1 MTLLHVPSARRA
13 LRYDSRLKSSCPPTF
28 DAIMHSRFIWLF
40 FCLALTAV
48 QPAAAEPPT
57 LPNTLHSTVHLDHH
71 DLALEDEDWHWLR
84 HKSELKIGAVATESA
99 PFNVSYNDNYYEGIS
114 ADVSALI
121 GQMLG
126 IRIKV
131 VPFAT
136 RDAALQALQTANID
150 LLGSYS
156 SAPATAD
163 SIRFSRPFAEG
174 RLALFRR
181 NDDLKPVSANLAG
194 LRVAVPQEHSA
205 ELLSRFPLA
214 HAMIY
219 PNPDEAIAAAA
230 FGHADLYL
238 DDVLSA
244 YFRINRAYY
253 SYLKFERFAAFSE
266 GGYGFALKEDNQRLL
281 RIVDQ
286 CIEAIGREKLTSL
299 SRRWV
304 GSGFIPSDEKVV
316 LTPEESRWIA
326 RNPVVRL
333 VINDDLAPVAFF
345 DANGIFSGVTAELLE
360 LIAQRTGLRFQV
372 TARNGGYPEQ
382 IEALRKSEAD
392 LAIMT
397 ASAQRENN
405 LRFTRPFLSSPFV
418 LVTQTDKNGKA
429 LLAGALIGKRLAI
442 PSGHVTLQ
450 QVRELY
456 PQTRIIEAGASLDAM
471 NKVYEGAADAA
482 VVSLPASR
490 YYIVRLFQN
499 RLAVSDL
506 IHTTQ
511 ATANFALRR
520 SDPEL
525 QSILDK
531 ALLSLPADDL
541 NAIASHWRSPP
552 GMSSQTWRDYAL
564 MIAEIIAGASL
575 LLLLSLAWVFYLRR
589 RVKAEQT
596 LNDQL
601 RFIETLAENMP
612 PALYIRDVDGN
623 MLSCNRSYLESVGLS
638 AEEVLN
644 RTVQQ
649 LPPEHFAAQ
658 PDLHQ
663 NYLQAIND
671 GQTITSVY
679 AVKLQGKEVWIEH
692 WIQPFKDANGVTKG
706 VICGWL
712 DITKH
717 RHLVQELKEAKN
729 LADEASRAKTTFLAT
744 MSHEIRTPM
753 NAIIGI
759 LELALKRADSDR
771 IERSSIEIAYS
782 SAHSLLELI
791 GDILDIARIESGRLS
806 LSPKRANLR
815 ELVESVA
822 RVFEGLA
829 RQKCLSLILEIDSS
843 INGDVLVD
851 GLRFKQILSNL
862 VSNAIKFTEAG
873 FIKVSISGD
882 LLDHAV
888 LRVRLCVEDSGIGIS
903 PCSQQRLFQPFA
915 QVERNVQN
923 IEGTGLGLVICR
935 SLCEMMGGQV
945 SMSSAVGHG
954 TRVNVELRLQ
964 TLERVAAAERL
975 PPVNKRHMYRLQI
988 LVVDDHPVN
997 RQVLQQQLCFLGHDV
1012 FEAENGLEALHIWR
1026 EQDFDVII
1034 TDCHMPI
1041 MNGAEMTRAIRQDER
1056 DNAAQPMMII
1066 GLTADAQQE
1075 EVERCIQAGMNDCLI
1090 KPISLDELEERLLAM
1105 GQADEG
1111 EQESLASSKPASP
1124 RSSRVFDLESLH
1136 TLVGSEPTML
1146 HHILS
1151 ELLSNNRMDMQS
1163 LDTLLEEQATV
1174 ELAELAHR
1182 IKGAAR
1188 VVKGEQLVESCRQ
1201 LEDACLSPELALETV
1216 RECVEQVKQ
1225 AIVTLERRLLEQRR
1239 VWEALPVE

>member
-1 MTLLHVPSARRA
+1 
-13 LRYDSRLKSSCPPTF
+13 
-28 DAIMHSRFIWLF
+28 MHSRFIWLF
-40 FCLALTAV
+40 VCLALTAV

-57 LPNTLHSTVHLDHH
+57 LPNTLHSRAHLDHH
-71 DLALEDEDWHWLR
+71 HLALEEEDWHWLR
-84 HKSELKIGAVATESA
+84 HKSALTIGAVATESA
-99 PFNVSYNDNYYEGIS
+99 PFNVSYDDHHYEGIS

-126 IRIKV
+126 VRIKV

-136 RDAALQALQTANID
+136 RDAALQALQADSID

-156 SAPATAD
+156 SRPATAD
-163 SIRFSRPFAEG
+163 SLRFSRPFAEA

-181 NDDLKPVSANLAG
+181 NDDPRPASANLAG

-205 ELLSRFPLA
+205 ELLARFPLA

-219 PNPDEAIAAAA
+219 PSPDEAIAAAA

-253 SYLKFERFAAFSE
+253 SYLKLEGFAEFSK
-266 GGYGFALKEDNQRLL
+266 GDYGFALKGNNQRLQ
-281 RIVDQ
+281 RILDQ
-286 CIEAIGREKLTSL
+286 CIEAIGREQLTSL
-299 SRRWV
+299 SHRWV
-304 GSGFIPSDEKVV
+304 GSGLVASDEKVA

-326 RNPVVRL
+326 RNPLIRL

-372 TARNGGYPEQ
+372 SARNGGYPEQ
-382 IEALRKSEAD
+382 MEALGKSEAD

-397 ASAQRENN
+397 ASAQREHT

-418 LVTQTDKNGKA
+418 LVTPTDRNGKA
-429 LLAGALIGKRLAI
+429 QLAGELIGKRLAI
-442 PSGHVTLQ
+442 PRGHVTLQ
-450 QVRELY
+450 QVREHY
-456 PQTRIIEAGASLDAM
+456 RQTRIIETDTSLDAM
-471 NKVYEGAADAA
+471 NRVYEGSADAA
-482 VVSLPASR
+482 LVSLPAAR

-499 RLAVSDL
+499 RLAVADL
-506 IHTTQ
+506 IPTARATTH
-511 ATANFALRR
+511 FALRR

-575 LLLLSLAWVFYLRR
+575 LLLLSLAWVVYLRR

-596 LNDQL
+596 LNGQL

-612 PALYIRDVDGN
+612 PALYIRDIDGH

-644 RTVQQ
+644 RTAQP
-649 LPPEHFAAQ
+649 LPTEHFAAQ

-663 NYLQAIND
+663 NYLQAISD
-671 GQTITSVY
+671 DQTITSVH

-712 DITKH
+712 DITRH

-729 LADEASRAKTTFLAT
+729 LADQASRAKTTFLAT

-759 LELALKRADSDR
+759 LELALKRADSGR

-829 RQKCLSLILEIDSS
+829 RQKCLNLILEIDSS

-873 FIKVSISGD
+873 FIKVSIGGD
-882 LLDHAV
+882 LLDDAV

-903 PCSQQRLFQPFA
+903 PGSQQRLFQPFA

-923 IEGTGLGLVICR
+923 LEGTGLGLVICR

-945 SMSSAVGHG
+945 SMSSAVGQG
-954 TRVNVELRLQ
+954 TRVDVELRLQ
-964 TLERVAAAERL
+964 TLESVAAAERL

-988 LVVDDHPVN
+988 LVVDDHPMN

-1012 FEAENGLEALHIWR
+1012 VEAENGLQALHIWR
-1026 EQDFDVII
+1026 ERDFDVII
-1034 TDCHMPI
+1034 TDCHMPV
-1041 MNGAEMTRAIRQDER
+1041 MNGAELARSIRQDER
-1056 DNAAQPMMII
+1056 DTHSEPIVII

-1090 KPISLDELEERLLAM
+1090 KPISLDELEERLLVM
-1105 GQADEG
+1105 GQADDG
-1111 EQESLASSKPASP
+1111 ERESLASSKPASP
-1124 RSSRVFDLESLH
+1124 CPPRGTTF
-1136 TLVGSEPTML
+1136 
-1146 HHILS
+1146 
-1151 ELLSNNRMDMQS
+1151 
-1163 LDTLLEEQATV
+1163 
-1174 ELAELAHR
+1174 
-1182 IKGAAR
+1182 
-1188 VVKGEQLVESCRQ
+1188 
-1201 LEDACLSPELALETV
+1201 
-1216 RECVEQVKQ
+1216 
-1225 AIVTLERRLLEQRR
+1225 
-1239 VWEALPVE
+1239 

>member
-1 MTLLHVPSARRA
+1 
-13 LRYDSRLKSSCPPTF
+13 
-28 DAIMHSRFIWLF
+28 MHSRLFWLF
-40 FCLALTAV
+40 ICLAILAV
-48 QPAAAEPPT
+48 QPAAAQLPS
-57 LPNTLHSTVHLDHH
+57 LPNTLYSTARLDHH
-71 DLALEDEDWHWLR
+71 DLALDDEDWRWLR
-84 HKSELKIGAVATESA
+84 HRSELKIGAVATESS
-99 PFNVSYNDNYYEGIS
+99 PFNVSYNDNHYEGIT

-121 GQMLG
+121 GQILG
-126 IRIKV
+126 VRIKIV
-131 VPFAT
+131 SFAT
-136 RDAALQALQTANID
+136 RAEAMQALQAANID

-156 SAPATAD
+156 SEQPAEAV
-163 SIRFSRPFAEG
+163 RFTRPFAEA
-174 RLALFRR
+174 RLALFKRKDELR
-181 NDDLKPVSANLAG
+181 KSPSNLAG
-194 LRVAVPQEHSA
+194 LRVSVAQEHSA
-205 ELLSRFPLA
+205 QLQSRFPLA
-214 HAMIY
+214 HLMVY
-219 PNPDEAIAAAA
+219 PTHDEAIAAAA
-230 FGHADLYL
+230 FGHTDMYV

-244 YFRINRAYY
+244 YFRINRSYY
-253 SYLKFERFAAFSE
+253 GFLKFERFADFSQ
-266 GGYGFALKEDNQRLL
+266 GGYGYALQEDNQRLL
-281 RIVDQ
+281 RIINQSID
-286 CIEAIGREKLTSL
+286 AIGKEKLLNL

-304 GSGFIPSDEKVV
+304 GSGFIASDQRMA

-326 RNPVVRL
+326 RNPVIRL
-333 VINDDLAPVAFF
+333 VINDDLAPIAFF
-345 DANGIFSGVTAELLE
+345 DANGVFSGVTAELLDV
-360 LIAQRTGLRFQV
+360 LSQRTGLDFQV

-382 IEALRKSEAD
+382 IEALRRSEAD

-397 ASAQRENN
+397 ASEQREDN
-405 LRFTRPFLSSPFV
+405 LRFTRSFLTSPFV
-418 LVTQTDKNGKA
+418 LVTQTDKKGMAQRPGDLTN
-429 LLAGALIGKRLAI
+429 KRLAI

-450 QVRELY
+450 HVRERY
-456 PQTRIIEAGASLDAM
+456 PKAKVIEVGTSLDAM
-471 NKVYEGAADAA
+471 NMVYTGGADAA

-499 RLAVSDL
+499 RLAVADL
-506 IHTTQ
+506 IHTRQ
-511 ATANFALRR
+511 ATASFALRR
-520 SDPEL
+520 SDSEL

-531 ALLSLPADDL
+531 ALISLPTDDL
-541 NAIASHWRSPP
+541 NAIANHWRSPP
-552 GMSSQTWRDYAL
+552 GMSSETWRDYAL

-575 LLLLSLAWVFYLRR
+575 LLLLSLLWVVYLQR
-589 RVKAEQT
+589 RVKAEKT
-596 LNDQL
+596 LNEQL

-612 PALYIRDVDGN
+612 PALYLRDIEGN
-623 MLSCNRSYLESVGLS
+623 MLSCNRSYLQSVGLS
-638 AEEVLN
+638 AEDVLDK
-644 RTVQQ
+644 TVQE
-649 LPPEHFAAQ
+649 LPDEHFAAG
-658 PDLHQ
+658 PELHQ

-671 GQTITSVY
+671 GKTITSVY
-679 AVKLQGKEVWIEH
+679 AVQLQGKDVWIEH
-692 WIQPFKDANGVTKG
+692 WIQPFQDATGVTKG

-782 SAHSLLELI
+782 SAKSLLELI

-851 GLRFKQILSNL
+851 GMRFKQILSNL

-873 FIKVSISGD
+873 FIKVTISGE
-882 LLDHAV
+882 LVENAV
-888 LRVRLCVEDSGIGIS
+888 QRVELSVEDSGIGIS
-903 PCSQQRLFQPFA
+903 PSNQQRLFQPFA

-945 SMSSAVGHG
+945 SMSSTLGHG
-954 TRVNVELRLQ
+954 TRVDVALRLQ
-964 TLERVAAAERL
+964 VLERTATSER
-975 PPVNKRHMYRLQI
+975 PPQVKRRYTHRLQI

-1012 FEAENGLEALHIWR
+1012 FEAENGLEALHLWR

-1041 MNGAEMTRAIRQDER
+1041 MNGAEMSRTIRQDER
-1056 DNAAQPMMII
+1056 DKACEPMMII

-1105 GQADEG
+1105 GQADES
-1111 EQESLASSKPASP
+1111 ERENLIPTKPTSP
-1124 RSSRVFDLESLH
+1124 RSPRVFDLESLH

-1163 LDTLLEEQATV
+1163 LDTLLQEQATA

-1188 VVKGEQLVESCRQ
+1188 VVKGEELVESCRQ
-1201 LEDACLSPELALETV
+1201 LEDACLSPDLSLNMIK
-1216 RECVEQVKQ
+1216 ECVEQVKQ
-1225 AIVTLERRLLEQRR
+1225 AIITLEQRLFEQRR
-1239 VWEALPVE
+1239 VWEELPID

>member
-1 MTLLHVPSARRA
+1 
-13 LRYDSRLKSSCPPTF
+13 
-28 DAIMHSRFIWLF
+28 MHSRLFWLF
-40 FCLALTAV
+40 ICLAILNA
-48 QPAAAEPPT
+48 QPAAAQPPT
-57 LPNTLHSTVHLDHH
+57 LPNTLYSTVRLDHH
-71 DLALEDEDWHWLR
+71 DLALEDEDWRWLR
-84 HKSELKIGAVATESA
+84 HKSELKIGAVTTEPP
-99 PFNVSYNDNYYEGIS
+99 PFNVSYNDNHYEGIT

-126 IRIKV
+126 VRIKI

-136 RDAALQALQTANID
+136 RAEAMRALQTDNID
-150 LLGSYS
+150 LLGSFS
-156 SAPATAD
+156 SEPPADA
-163 SIRFSRPFAEG
+163 IRFSRPFAEG
-174 RLALFRR
+174 RLALFKR
-181 NDDLKPVSANLAG
+181 NDESRKSPSNLAG
-194 LRVAVPQEHSA
+194 LRVSVAQEHSA
-205 ELLSRFPLA
+205 QLQSRFPLA
-214 HAMIY
+214 HLMVY
-219 PNPDEAIAAAA
+219 PTHDEAIAAAA
-230 FGHADLYL
+230 FGHTDMYV

-244 YFRINRAYY
+244 YFRINRSYY
-253 SYLKFERFAAFSE
+253 GFLKFERFVDFSQ
-266 GGYGFALKEDNQRLL
+266 GGYSYALQEDNQRLL
-281 RIVDQ
+281 RILNQSID
-286 CIEAIGREKLTSL
+286 AIGKEKLLSL

-304 GSGFIPSDEKVV
+304 GSGFIASDERVA

-326 RNPVVRL
+326 RNPVIRL
-333 VINDDLAPVAFF
+333 VINDDLAPIAFF

-360 LIAQRTGLRFQV
+360 VISQRTGLYFQV

-397 ASAQRENN
+397 ASTQREDN
-405 LRFTRPFLSSPFV
+405 LRFTRPFLTSPFV
-418 LVTQTDKNGKA
+418 LVTHTDKEGKVQRPGD
-429 LLAGALIGKRLAI
+429 LTDKRLAI
-442 PSGHVTLQ
+442 PTGHVTLQ
-450 QVRELY
+450 HVRKLY
-456 PQTRIIEAGASLDAM
+456 PKAEVIEVGTSLDAM
-471 NKVYEGAADAA
+471 NMVYAGGADAA

-499 RLAVSDL
+499 RLAVADL
-506 IHTTQ
+506 IHTSQ
-511 ATANFALRR
+511 ATASFALRR
-520 SDPEL
+520 SDSEL

-531 ALLSLPADDL
+531 ALISLPADDL
-541 NAIASHWRSPP
+541 NAVANHWRSPP
-552 GMSSQTWRDYAL
+552 GMSSETWRDYAL

-575 LLLLSLAWVFYLRR
+575 LLLLSLLWVVYLRR
-589 RVKAEQT
+589 RVKAEKT
-596 LNDQL
+596 LNEQL

-612 PALYIRDVDGN
+612 PALYIRDIEGN
-623 MLSCNRSYLESVGLS
+623 MLSCNRSYLQSVGLS

-644 RTVQQ
+644 KTVQQ
-649 LPPEHFAAQ
+649 LPDEHFAAE

-671 GQTITSVY
+671 GKTITSVY
-679 AVKLQGKEVWIEH
+679 AVQLQGKDVWIEH
-692 WIQPFKDANGVTKG
+692 WIQPFQDANGVTKG

-782 SAHSLLELI
+782 SAKSLLELI

-851 GLRFKQILSNL
+851 GMRFKQILSNL

-873 FIKVSISGD
+873 FIKVTISGD
-882 LLDHAV
+882 LVENSL
-888 LRVRLCVEDSGIGIS
+888 LRVGLSVEDSGIGIS

-935 SLCEMMGGQV
+935 SLCEMMGGRV
-945 SMSSAVGHG
+945 SMSSALGHG
-954 TRVNVELRLQ
+954 TRVDVELRLQ
-964 TLERVAAAERL
+964 VLERVATSER
-975 PPVNKRHMYRLQI
+975 PPQVRKRHMYRLQI

-1012 FEAENGLEALHIWR
+1012 FEAENGLEALHLWR

-1056 DNAAQPMMII
+1056 DNASEPMMII

-1105 GQADEG
+1105 GQDDEG
-1111 EQESLASSKPASP
+1111 ERENLQPPKPASP
-1124 RSSRVFDLESLH
+1124 RSPRVFDLESLH

-1151 ELLSNNRMDMQS
+1151 ELLSNNRTDMQS
-1163 LDTLLEEQATV
+1163 LDTLLQEQATA

-1201 LEDACLSPELALETV
+1201 LEDACLCPDLSLDMVT
-1216 RECVEQVKQ
+1216 ECVEQVKQ
-1225 AIVTLERRLLEQRR
+1225 AVVTLEQRLLEQRR
-1239 VWEALPVE
+1239 VWEELPLD

>member
-1 MTLLHVPSARRA
+1 MALFHQPSAQRA
-13 LRYDSRLKSSCPPTF
+13 LRHDSGTKPYCPPTF

-40 FCLALTAV
+40 VCLALTAV
-48 QPAAAEPPT
+48 QSAAAEPPT
-57 LPNTLHSTVHLDHH
+57 LPNTLHSRVHLDHH
-71 DLALEDEDWHWLR
+71 HLALEDEDWHWLR
-84 HKSELKIGAVATESA
+84 HKSALKIGAVATESA
-99 PFNVSYNDNYYEGIS
+99 PFNVSYDDQHYEGIS

-126 IRIKV
+126 VRIKV

-136 RDAALQALQTANID
+136 RDAALQALQADSID

-156 SAPATAD
+156 SQPATAD
-163 SIRFSRPFAEG
+163 SLRFSRPFAEA

-181 NDDLKPVSANLAG
+181 NDDPRPASANLAG

-205 ELLSRFPLA
+205 ELLARFPLA

-219 PNPDEAIAAAA
+219 PSPDEAIAAAA

-253 SYLKFERFAAFSE
+253 SYLKLEGFAEFSK
-266 GGYGFALKEDNQRLL
+266 GDYGFALKGNNQRLQ
-281 RIVDQ
+281 RILDQ
-286 CIEAIGREKLTSL
+286 CIEAIGREQLTSL
-299 SRRWV
+299 SHRWV
-304 GSGFIPSDEKVV
+304 GSGLVASDEKVA

-326 RNPVVRL
+326 RNPVIRL

-372 TARNGGYPEQ
+372 SARNGGYPEQ
-382 IEALRKSEAD
+382 MEALGKSEAD

-397 ASAQRENN
+397 ASAQREHT

-418 LVTQTDKNGKA
+418 LVTPTDRNGKA
-429 LLAGALIGKRLAI
+429 QLAGELIGKRLAI
-442 PSGHVTLQ
+442 PRGHVTLQ
-450 QVRELY
+450 QVRERY
-456 PQTRIIEAGASLDAM
+456 RQTRIIETDTSLDAM
-471 NKVYEGAADAA
+471 NRVYEGSADTAL
-482 VVSLPASR
+482 VSLPAAR
-490 YYIVRLFQN
+490 YYIIRLFQN
-499 RLAVSDL
+499 RLAVADL
-506 IHTTQ
+506 IHTAR
-511 ATANFALRR
+511 ATSHFALRR

-575 LLLLSLAWVFYLRR
+575 LLLLSLAWVVYLRR

-596 LNDQL
+596 LNGQL

-612 PALYIRDVDGN
+612 PALYIRDIDGH

-644 RTVQQ
+644 RTAQP
-649 LPPEHFAAQ
+649 LPTEHFAAQ

-663 NYLQAIND
+663 NYLQAISD
-671 GQTITSVY
+671 DQTITSVH

-712 DITKH
+712 DITRH

-729 LADEASRAKTTFLAT
+729 LADQASRAKTTFLAT

-759 LELALKRADSDR
+759 LELALKRTDSGR

-829 RQKCLSLILEIDSS
+829 RQKCLNLILEIDSS

-873 FIKVSISGD
+873 FIRVSIGGD
-882 LLDHAV
+882 LLDDAV

-903 PCSQQRLFQPFA
+903 PGSQQRLFQPFA

-923 IEGTGLGLVICR
+923 LEGTGLGLVICR

-945 SMSSAVGHG
+945 SMSSAVGQG
-954 TRVNVELRLQ
+954 TRVDVELRLQ
-964 TLERVAAAERL
+964 TLESVTAAKRL
-975 PPVNKRHMYRLQI
+975 PQVNKRHMYRLQI

-1012 FEAENGLEALHIWR
+1012 VEAENGLQALHIWR
-1026 EQDFDVII
+1026 ERDFDVII
-1034 TDCHMPI
+1034 TDCHMPV
-1041 MNGAEMTRAIRQDER
+1041 MNGAELARSIRQDER
-1056 DNAAQPMMII
+1056 DTHSEPIVII

-1090 KPISLDELEERLLAM
+1090 KPISLDELEERLLVM
-1105 GQADEG
+1105 GQADDG
-1111 EQESLASSKPASP
+1111 ERESLASSKPASP
-1124 RSSRVFDLESLH
+1124 CPPRGTTF
-1136 TLVGSEPTML
+1136 
-1146 HHILS
+1146 
-1151 ELLSNNRMDMQS
+1151 
-1163 LDTLLEEQATV
+1163 
-1174 ELAELAHR
+1174 
-1182 IKGAAR
+1182 
-1188 VVKGEQLVESCRQ
+1188 
-1201 LEDACLSPELALETV
+1201 
-1216 RECVEQVKQ
+1216 
-1225 AIVTLERRLLEQRR
+1225 
-1239 VWEALPVE
+1239 

>member
-1 MTLLHVPSARRA
+1 MALFHQPSAQRG
-13 LRYDSRLKSSCPPTF
+13 LRHDSGTKPYGPPTF

-40 FCLALTAV
+40 VCLALTAV

-57 LPNTLHSTVHLDHH
+57 LPNTLHSRAHLDHH
-71 DLALEDEDWHWLR
+71 HLALEEEDWHWLR
-84 HKSELKIGAVATESA
+84 HKSALTIGAVATESA
-99 PFNVSYNDNYYEGIS
+99 PFNVSYDDHHYEGIS

-126 IRIKV
+126 VRIKV

-136 RDAALQALQTANID
+136 RDAALQALQADSID

-156 SAPATAD
+156 SRPATAD
-163 SIRFSRPFAEG
+163 SLRFSRPFAEA

-181 NDDLKPVSANLAG
+181 NDDPRPASANLAG

-205 ELLSRFPLA
+205 ELLARFPLA

-219 PNPDEAIAAAA
+219 PSPDEAIAAAA

-253 SYLKFERFAAFSE
+253 SYLKLEGFAEFSK
-266 GGYGFALKEDNQRLL
+266 GDYGFALKGDNQRLQ
-281 RIVDQ
+281 RILDQ
-286 CIEAIGREKLTSL
+286 CIEAIGREQLTSL
-299 SRRWV
+299 SHRWV
-304 GSGFIPSDEKVV
+304 GSGLVASDEKVA

-326 RNPVVRL
+326 RNPVIRL

-372 TARNGGYPEQ
+372 SARNGGYPEQ
-382 IEALRKSEAD
+382 MEALGKSEAD

-397 ASAQRENN
+397 ASAQREHT

-418 LVTQTDKNGKA
+418 LVTPTDRNGKA
-429 LLAGALIGKRLAI
+429 QLAGELIGKRLAI
-442 PSGHVTLQ
+442 PRGHVTLQ
-450 QVRELY
+450 QVRERY
-456 PQTRIIEAGASLDAM
+456 RQTRIIETDTSLDAM
-471 NKVYEGAADAA
+471 NRVYEGSADAA
-482 VVSLPASR
+482 LVSLPAAR

-499 RLAVSDL
+499 RLAVADL
-506 IHTTQ
+506 IHTAR
-511 ATANFALRR
+511 ATTHFALRR

-564 MIAEIIAGASL
+564 MIAEIIVGASL
-575 LLLLSLAWVFYLRR
+575 LLLLSLAWVVYLRR

-596 LNDQL
+596 LNGQL

-612 PALYIRDVDGN
+612 PALYIRDIDGH

-644 RTVQQ
+644 RTAQP
-649 LPPEHFAAQ
+649 LPAEHFAAQ

-663 NYLQAIND
+663 NYLQAISD
-671 GQTITSVY
+671 GQTITSVH

-712 DITKH
+712 DITRH
-717 RHLVQELKEAKN
+717 RHLVQGLKEAKN
-729 LADEASRAKTTFLAT
+729 LADQASRAKTTFLAT

-759 LELALKRADSDR
+759 LELALKRADSGR

-829 RQKCLSLILEIDSS
+829 WQKCLNLILEIDSS

-873 FIKVSISGD
+873 FIKVSIGGD
-882 LLDHAV
+882 LLDDAV

-903 PCSQQRLFQPFA
+903 PGSQQRLFQPFA

-923 IEGTGLGLVICR
+923 LEGTGLGLVICR

-945 SMSSAVGHG
+945 SMSSAVGQG
-954 TRVNVELRLQ
+954 TRVDVELRLQ
-964 TLERVAAAERL
+964 TLESVAAAERL

-1012 FEAENGLEALHIWR
+1012 VEAENGLQALHTWR
-1026 EQDFDVII
+1026 ERDFDVII
-1034 TDCHMPI
+1034 TDCHMPV
-1041 MNGAEMTRAIRQDER
+1041 MNGAELARSIRQDER
-1056 DNAAQPMMII
+1056 DTHSEPIVII

-1090 KPISLDELEERLLAM
+1090 KPISLDELEERLLVM
-1105 GQADEG
+1105 GQADDG
-1111 EQESLASSKPASP
+1111 ERESLASSKPASP
-1124 RSSRVFDLESLH
+1124 CPPRGTTF
-1136 TLVGSEPTML
+1136 
-1146 HHILS
+1146 
-1151 ELLSNNRMDMQS
+1151 
-1163 LDTLLEEQATV
+1163 
-1174 ELAELAHR
+1174 
-1182 IKGAAR
+1182 
-1188 VVKGEQLVESCRQ
+1188 
-1201 LEDACLSPELALETV
+1201 
-1216 RECVEQVKQ
+1216 
-1225 AIVTLERRLLEQRR
+1225 
-1239 VWEALPVE
+1239 